1 VLPKGPRRNPSALE
15 KALRKHALSFPEAY
29 EEFPWGERAFKVR
42 KKVFVFLGADRQ
54 ALSMS
59 VKLPESSEMALEFP
73 FAQPTGYG
81 LGRSGWVTVRF
92 AEGDEAPMF
101 LLEGWIAESYRT
113 VAPKALGQ
121 ASPGAPA
128 SRRRSKRR
136 S

>member
-42 KKVFVFLGADRQ
+42 KKVFVFLGADRE

-59 VKLPESSEMALEFP
+59 VKLPESSEMALELP

-81 LGRSGWVTVRF
+81 LGKSGWVTVRF
-92 AEGDEAPMF
+92 SEGEKAPMF
-101 LLEGWIAESYRT
+101 VLEGWIAESYRA
-113 VAPKALGQ
+113 VAPKALAQ
-121 ASPGAPA
+121 AASAARA
-128 SRRRSKRR
+128 SRARPKRR

>member
-15 KALRKHALSFPEAY
+15 KALRKRALSFPEAY

-42 KKVFVFLGADRQ
+42 KKVFVFLGADAE

-59 VKLPESSEMALEFP
+59 VKLPESCEMALEFP

-92 AEGDEAPMF
+92 AEADEAPMF
-101 LLEGWIAESYRT
+101 LLEGWIAESYRA
-113 VAPKALGQ
+113 VAPKALGR
-121 ASPGAPA
+121 AAPA
-128 SRRRSKRR
+128 APAPRARSKRR